1 VWVGAAVP
9 RPEAA
14 AQAGVEAVA
23 PRQEAEARDAA
34 AAVQLREAEPDVRA
48 VQRWVALLLVVP
60 WAFHRDRLRRPAR
73 PAP

>member
-1 VWVGAAVP
+1 MRV
-9 RPEAA
+9 EAA
-14 AQAGVEAVA
+14 A

-48 VQRWVALLLVVP
+48 VQRRVAQRRVALLLVVP
-60 WAFHRDRLRRPAR
+60 WAFHRGQLRRPAR